1 MIAVCAGHDSR
12 RVGLGW
18 SGQPRETITEFI
30 LPMDMSDH
38 VPVTSHADTVT
49 SSSSLSGCSLIT
61 PRLLIRSGN
70 RQRFWTGKSD
80 LISVSLS
87 VAGQSVPHADY
98 YEIAGMLSR
107 NRIQSN
113 GEVVS

>member
-1 MIAVCAGHDSR
+1 MDVALLRHGYSSAPEIDND
-12 RVGLGW
+12 
-18 SGQPRETITEFI
+18 SGQASQI
-30 LPMDMSDH
+30 
-38 VPVTSHADTVT
+38 
-49 SSSSLSGCSLIT
+49 
-61 PRLLIRSGN
+61 
-70 RQRFWTGKSD
+70 